1 MVGFPVYVMLEFRNK
16 RYSKSK
22 EQGRHAGL
30 GRVSKIRKTA
40 SANLI
45 QISAETR
52 VMFSGF

>member
-1 MVGFPVYVMLEFRNK
+1 MGFPVYVMLEFRNK

-22 EQGRHAGL
+22 EQGRHTGL